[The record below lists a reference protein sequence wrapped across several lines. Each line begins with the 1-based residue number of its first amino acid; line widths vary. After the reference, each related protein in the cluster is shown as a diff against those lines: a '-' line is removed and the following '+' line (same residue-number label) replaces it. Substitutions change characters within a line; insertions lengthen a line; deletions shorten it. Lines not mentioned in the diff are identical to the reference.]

1 MAIVASVFAGL
12 AALVHVYIFVLES
25 IRWRE
30 PSTWKIFGLANQA
43 DADTTAPLAYNQG
56 WYNLFLAI
64 GTAVGVILLWTDARQ
79 AGYALVFLAVGS
91 MLAASL
97 VLLSTG
103 RSRARS
109 AAVQG
114 TFPVLALLFLVL
126 SL

>member
-1 MAIVASVFAGL
+1 MAIVASLFAGL

-25 IRWRE
+25 IRWRQ
-30 PSTWKIFGLANQA
+30 PATWKIFGLSSQA

-64 GTAVGVILLWTDARQ
+64 GAAVGVILLWTDARQ
-79 AGYALVFLAVGS
+79 PGYALVFLAVGS
-91 MLAASL
+91 MLAAAL

-103 RSRARS
+103 RSRLRA

-114 TFPVLALLFLVL
+114 TFPLLALIFMAL